1 MSRAFVHEDPG
12 ERLPRR
18 DYHLPARDDPTFDRA
33 AAYAMLE
40 AARAGETATAEEATG
55 YRWGDKKLAPFV
67 QEMLIDAESDGD
79 ERLAQLARRFLR

>member
-1 MSRAFVHEDPG
+1 MPRAFVHEDAG

-18 DYHLPARDDPTFDRA
+18 DYHLPSRDDPAFDRA
-33 AAYAMLE
+33 AAEALLE
-40 AARAGETATAEEATG
+40 AARNGETATAEDATG

-67 QEMLIDAESDGD
+67 EELLIDAESDGD